1 MDDGSI
7 TVIDLQKMEKKSSID
22 TLKNKGLK
30 PHDIYM
36 LPPWHTTMRNKLNYS
51 TSRRIFLLKNYF

>member
-7 TVIDLQKMEKKSSID
+7 TLIDLQKMAKKTSID
-22 TLKNKGLK
+22 TLKNNGLK

-36 LPPWHTTMRNKLNYS
+36 LPPWHTDDAH
-51 TSRRIFLLKNYF
+51 

>member
-7 TVIDLQKMEKKSSID
+7 TVVFFLQKMAKKNSID
-22 TLKNKGLK
+22 ALKNKGLK

-36 LPPWHTTMRNKLNYS
+36 LPAWHTDDAH
-51 TSRRIFLLKNYF
+51 